1 MYLESNGSR
10 NEASTLRANM
20 LQRRTRVWPVE
31 RAFSYGSFYA
41 LQVSTKSNSQPLRI
55 VGIFVSQFE
64 EWTMRGIIGLF
75 SILLTANLQA
85 AENFLGPTELASLKP
100 HPTVEGMTRHSYD

>member
-1 MYLESNGSR
+1 VFSDFYWAGGD
-10 NEASTLRANM
+10 AITTA
-20 LQRRTRVWPVE
+20 RTPSKALFGKVE

-41 LQVSTKSNSQPLRI
+41 PQVSTKSNSQPLRI

-100 HPTVEGMTRHSYD
+100 HPTVEGMTRHSQD